1 MYIKANDGQTEEQ
14 QLNAAIVSS
23 TSTKAI
29 IWDPIGTGCMACCSG
44 NPEPVGGVLFSV
56 VE

>member
-1 MYIKANDGQTEEQ
+1 MFQSADEKNAQ
-14 QLNAAIVSS
+14 QLNESLAISQ

-44 NPEPVGGVLFSV
+44 NPEPSTILFSV